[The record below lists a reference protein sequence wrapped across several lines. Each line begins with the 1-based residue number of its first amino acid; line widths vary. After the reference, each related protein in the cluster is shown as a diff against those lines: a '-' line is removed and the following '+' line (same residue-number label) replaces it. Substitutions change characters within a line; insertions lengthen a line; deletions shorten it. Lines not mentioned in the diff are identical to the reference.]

1 MAFSDAMEQPP
12 YGSPGSQQA
21 ARANCPTYANMPALA
36 GAMADQGCQSA
47 IDGFRSGITAI
58 GGTVPAACQ

>member
-1 MAFSDAMEQPP
+1 
-12 YGSPGSQQA
+12 
-21 ARANCPTYANMPALA
+21 MPALA